1 MVGTEALS
9 IRMDKQ
15 LKGALLG
22 EDGRMKKNHRLT
34 VLRFPTKRKTVIKM
48 KFTST
53 NHLVPEALGSVAKRK
68 GQEISSLAQRRVV
81 PDPTLNPGSFSEER
95 H

>member
-9 IRMDKQ
+9 IRKNKQ
-15 LKGALLG
+15 LKGALPG

-34 VLRFPTKRKTVIKM
+34 VLRYPTKRKNFIKT

-53 NHLVPEALGSVAKRK
+53 NHLVPEALESAAKRK
-68 GQEISSLAQRRVV
+68 GQEISSLAQRRVI
-81 PDPTLNPGSFSEER
+81 PDPTLNPWKLF
-95 H
+95 